1 MVPDEVGK
9 WFKRNRE
16 SYSWPDGR
24 TRQQSEEFIASLL
37 AKARSALDSG
47 DTASLRQSLID
58 VYSWKNFN
66 MRGIINRYRRT
77 LQAKGDSYIEDLRN
91 MSALTGPDN
100 LVNLEAVIRHL
111 LIPNSRLPDC
121 ASMASFLYGRDAAP
135 VLDRYV
141 AQFFNRGFSR
151 YDLDDETKATIETVG
166 HIDFRVE
173 EDGSGRLRVATFNE
187 DWVELNVLHY
197 VNEMVPECA
206 RVAVALNAAGHTY
219 TALDGA
225 ESPYAPVDVEMAI
238 FAWSSRNRHL
248 FG

>member
-24 TRQQSEEFIASLL
+24 TRQQSEELIASLL
-37 AKARSALDSG
+37 GKARSALDSG

-91 MSALTGPDN
+91 MSAFTVADN
-100 LVNLEAVIRHL
+100 LESVIRHL

-166 HIDFRVE
+166 YIDFRVE

-187 DWVELNVLHY
+187 DWVELNVLRY

>member
-9 WFKRNRE
+9 WFRQNRE

-24 TRQQSEEFIASLL
+24 TRQQSEELIASLL
-37 AKARSALDSG
+37 DKTRAALHSG
-47 DTASLRQSLID
+47 DAASLRQALID
-58 VYSWKNFN
+58 VHSWKNFN
-66 MRGIINRYRRT
+66 MRGAINRYRRR
-77 LQAKGDSYIEDLRN
+77 LARLGDAYIEDLRSLSSFTN
-91 MSALTGPDN
+91 AD
-100 LVNLEAVIRHL
+100 NLEAVVRRL
-111 LIPNSRLPDC
+111 LIRDCRLPDC
-121 ASMASFLYGRDAAP
+121 AAMASFLYGRDAAP
-135 VLDRYV
+135 ALDKYV
-141 AQFFNRGFSR
+141 AQFFDRSFSR
-151 YDLDDETKATIETVG
+151 YDLDDETKAAIEAIG
-166 HIDFRVE
+166 HIGFRVE

-187 DWVELNVLHY
+187 DWVEENVLHY